1 MERIAETALRAKTAI
16 AGAEIFA
23 GKNIIPSL
31 PVTVAKILED
41 GLIFLL
47 YDKGTAEIAARVET
61 ELKGY
66 GYRVS
71 AHDADGDFAPEEYS
85 RLVVGV
91 GAGRVAECAKRTAR
105 GLDVGCVLVVT
116 APSSDVFLRG
126 GGVNQV
132 YLDEEILKA
141 CPARCVAA
149 GWGILLS
156 RPLDRFEEYFGAKV
170 LSKGTPCEERP
181 TEPPADADVV
191 TITLQLLECGA
202 ENRPESA
209 SDKTARLLAAIAEEK
224 GKEVRLHGE
233 YKFLAACTLAVFYS
247 GFLSSPAIDTL
258 PPADHDGALE
268 ELSRLTG
275 EPREKLCHSFDFFDV
290 SGYFRINYILSEYR
304 LDLLERLSGLDL
316 RSSER
321 RWRRL
326 YEDAGYWLKSAL
338 TARDM
343 LRAMALAGEL
353 GTGLL
358 NYAVGAGFFRRL
370 TGGEGRKRAA

>member
-23 GKNIIPSL
+23 GKNILPSL

-41 GLIFLL
+41 GLIVLL
-47 YDKGTAEIAARVET
+47 YDKGTAAIAERVEA

-66 GYRVS
+66 GYRVG
-71 AHDADGDFAPEEYS
+71 AYDADKDFQAEEYA

-105 GLDVGCVLVVT
+105 GLDVGCVLVIT
-116 APSSDVFLRG
+116 APSSDCFLKG
-126 GGVNQV
+126 GGVSQV
-132 YLDEEILKA
+132 YLDEQVLEA

-156 RPLDRFEEYFGAKV
+156 RPLERFEEYFNAKV
-170 LSKGTPCEERP
+170 LSKGTVREERAA
-181 TEPPADADVV
+181 ELPADADNL
-191 TITLQLLECGA
+191 TLALRLLEVGA
-202 ENRPESA
+202 EEREVSA
-209 SDKTARLLAAIAEEK
+209 CDATARLLATIAAER

-343 LRAMALAGEL
+343 MRAMALAGEL
-353 GTGLL
+353 VTGLL
-358 NYAVGAGFFRRL
+358 NYAVGTGFFRRL
-370 TGGEGRKRAA
+370 TGGEGVKKVA